1 MKGEKDMNRYLVK
14 HYCEVLGSYRDRDW
28 AEHSAECIASFYKI
42 TVALVDSK
50 TGNVL
55 AVKQPR
61 LN

>member
-1 MKGEKDMNRYLVK
+1 MESKYRYLVK
-14 HYCEVLGSYRDRDW
+14 QYGEVIGQYRDRDC
-28 AEHSAECIASFYKI
+28 AEDMAEWFAEFYKI

>member
-1 MKGEKDMNRYLVK
+1 MNRYLVK
-14 HYCEVLGSYRDRDW
+14 HYGEVLGCYRDRDW

-42 TVALVDSK
+42 TVAMVDSK

-61 LN
+61 FN